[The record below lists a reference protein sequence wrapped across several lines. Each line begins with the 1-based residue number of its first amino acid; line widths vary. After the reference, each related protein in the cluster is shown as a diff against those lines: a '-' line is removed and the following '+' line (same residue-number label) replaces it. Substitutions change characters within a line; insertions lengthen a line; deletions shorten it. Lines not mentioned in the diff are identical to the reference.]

1 LQCFPLGYE
10 KSYDILIAIETIQ
23 FPNDFGVSQRFP
35 EVARMQIRVLVA
47 DDDPAL
53 RALICDIV
61 RQQGY
66 DAVEAADGQQAI
78 DRFFSGAE
86 PGLVILDVMMPVYDG
101 WDVLREIRSKSDVPV
116 MMLTALDDE
125 QSEVTGLKHGAN
137 DYLAKPFRYAVFVA
151 RLNALLRRVNRD
163 LDGTLCFGELT
174 VALEKRRVL
183 VAGTEVILSNKEFL
197 LLSLLLQNRGF
208 VFSREKLLTKI
219 WGYDFEGDERTVDT
233 HIKTLRQKLLSC
245 RTMIQ
250 TVRGAGY
257 RFEEAL

>member
-1 LQCFPLGYE
+1 
-10 KSYDILIAIETIQ
+10 
-23 FPNDFGVSQRFP
+23 
-35 EVARMQIRVLVA
+35 MQIRVLVA
-47 DDDPAL
+47 DDDPSL

-66 DAVEAADGQQAI
+66 DAVEAADGKQAI
-78 DRFFSGAE
+78 DRFFSGTE

-101 WDVLREIRSKSDVPV
+101 WDVLREIRAQSDVPV

-125 QSEVTGLKHGAN
+125 QSEIAGLKHGAD

-151 RLNALLRRVNRD
+151 RLNALLRRTTRD
-163 LDGTLCFGELT
+163 LGGMLCFGALS
-174 VALEKRRVL
+174 VSLEKRQAL
-183 VAGTEVILSNKEFL
+183 VSGAEVVLSNKEFL
-197 LLSLLLQNRGF
+197 LLSLLLQNRGV
-208 VFSREKLLTKI
+208 VFSREKLLAKI

-245 RTMIQ
+245 GTMIQ

-257 RFEEAL
+257 RFEVAL

>member
-1 LQCFPLGYE
+1 MP
-10 KSYDILIAIETIQ
+10 
-23 FPNDFGVSQRFP
+23 V
-35 EVARMQIRVLVA
+35 RVLVA

-66 DAVEAADGQQAI
+66 DPIEAADGKQAI

-101 WDVLREIRSKSDVPV
+101 WDVLKEIRAQSDVPV

-125 QSEVTGLKHGAN
+125 QSEVAGLKHGAD

-151 RLNALLRRVNRD
+151 RLHALLRRTNREQN
-163 LDGTLCFGELT
+163 GTQRFGMLAIEP
-174 VALEKRRVL
+174 EKRRVT
-183 VAGTEVILSNKEFL
+183 VGENEVVLSNKEFL
-197 LLSLLLQNRGF
+197 LLSLLTQNQGV
-208 VFSREKLLTKI
+208 VFSREKLLNKI
-219 WGYDFEGDERTVDT
+219 WGFDFDGDERTVDT

-245 RTMIQ
+245 GEMIQ

-257 RFEEAL
+257 RFEVTP

>member
-1 LQCFPLGYE
+1 MP
-10 KSYDILIAIETIQ
+10 
-23 FPNDFGVSQRFP
+23 V
-35 EVARMQIRVLVA
+35 RVLVA

-66 DAVEAADGQQAI
+66 DPIEAADGKQAI

-101 WDVLREIRSKSDVPV
+101 WDVLKEIRAQSDVPV

-125 QSEVTGLKHGAN
+125 QSEVTGLKHGAD

-151 RLNALLRRVNRD
+151 RLHALLRRTNREQN
-163 LDGTLCFGELT
+163 GTQRFGMLAIEP
-174 VALEKRRVL
+174 EKRRVT
-183 VAGTEVILSNKEFL
+183 VGENEVILSNKEFL
-197 LLSLLLQNRGF
+197 LLSLLTQNQGV
-208 VFSREKLLTKI
+208 VFSREKLLNKI
-219 WGYDFEGDERTVDT
+219 WGFDFDGDERTVDT

-245 RTMIQ
+245 GEMIQ

-257 RFEEAL
+257 RFEVTP

>member
-1 LQCFPLGYE
+1 MP
-10 KSYDILIAIETIQ
+10 
-23 FPNDFGVSQRFP
+23 V
-35 EVARMQIRVLVA
+35 RVLVA

-66 DAVEAADGQQAI
+66 DPIEAADGKQAI
-78 DRFFSGAE
+78 DRFFSGTE

-101 WDVLREIRSKSDVPV
+101 WDVLKEIRAQSDVPV

-125 QSEVTGLKHGAN
+125 QSEVTGLKHGAD

-151 RLNALLRRVNRD
+151 RLHALLRRTNREQNGTQRF
-163 LDGTLCFGELT
+163 GTLSIEP
-174 VALEKRRVL
+174 EKRRVT
-183 VAGTEVILSNKEFL
+183 VGENEVILSNKEFL
-197 LLSLLLQNRGF
+197 LLSLLTQNQGV
-208 VFSREKLLTKI
+208 VFSREKLLNKI
-219 WGYDFEGDERTVDT
+219 WGFDFDGDERTVDT

-245 RTMIQ
+245 GEMIQ

-257 RFEEAL
+257 RFEVTP